1 MSFISVDAST
11 KSIAFAIFDGEL
23 RAWGKVIFNHSSTNI
38 YDKAGVIGKKSGALT
53 QALID
58 KFGVKK
64 MVIEKPVFAN
74 SPATASALALG
85 QGALV
90 GSAIFGGIEEVKGVE
105 PITWAAHIGNANL
118 KKAEK
123 DLIRSNNPDASPNKL
138 KVLQREFRK
147 QRTIN
152 YVNKRFDL
160 SLDDDDVADAIGV
173 GCWAL
178 DKGMFDK

>member
-11 KSIAFAIFDGEL
+11 KSIAFAIFEDEL
-23 RAWGKVIFNHSSTNI
+23 RAWGKVIYNHSSTNI

-64 MVIEKPVFAN
+64 MIIEKPVFAN

-123 DLIRSNNPDASPNKL
+123 DQIKLDNPNASANQL
-138 KVLQREFRK
+138 KVLQRDFRK
-147 QRTIN
+147 QRTMN
-152 YVNKRFDL
+152 YVNKRF
-160 SLDDDDVADAIGV
+160 SLDIRDNDIGDAIAIGAY
-173 GCWAL
+173 AL
-178 DKGMFDK
+178 DKRLF